1 MNDATAGRSLAT
13 GSFATALLL
22 LRAEWRRYL
31 GHRLNLLT
39 ASALALVLSACAVW
53 SGYDARTIRQHLLHE
68 QAAASR
74 AEQAARDLASRQVA
88 VGTADGKKAAGDAFQ
103 FASRQSPPAI
113 LQPLGGLVLSARSFA
128 RLDTTQHATLESR
141 RTDARRSEPIVNP
154 LLEQFGLPDFSMVV
168 ALLLPLAVI
177 GLCFGLVQ
185 EERERGTWRLI
196 LAQAVRPGRL
206 LAIALLLRW
215 TVAVTAVAAASLLA
229 FAIDPGA
236 TWSAYAWWM
245 LLVALYS
252 SAWIGLCGWISASR
266 LTSTAAALAAI
277 GIWLATMFVAP
288 ALVGWHLDRQQPL
301 PSRLQEIV
309 HVREAQQSAEVRMEA
324 LLAAWYL
331 AHPAERPENAVKHDW
346 PVSFLPRYLEQEALI
361 RPRTAALDAVRAKRF
376 ATFERRTLL
385 SPAMALMTAADRLAG
400 SDMPRYA
407 EYAAAVDRFEDVWRG
422 FFVPKIMSYRGLSA
436 GDFARIPRFAA
447 EPRSGAP
454 FSALFSLLG
463 FSALMLL
470 GSVFMRK
477 GLADAEQHG

>member
-1 MNDATAGRSLAT
+1 MNDATARFQDAEILA
-13 GSFATALLL
+13 ATRLL
-22 LRAEWRRYL
+22 LRAEWRRFI
-31 GHRLNLLT
+31 GQRLNLWT
-39 ASALALVLSACAVW
+39 AAALMLALSACAVW
-53 SGYDARTIRQHLLHE
+53 SGYDARAIRQRLAHE
-68 QAAASR
+68 QAAASQ
-74 AEQAARDLASRQVA
+74 AEQDARDKVSQQEASGA
-88 VGTADGKKAAGDAFQ
+88 PDGKKAAGDAFQ

-113 LQPLGGLVLSARSFA
+113 LAPLGGLVLSARSFG
-128 RLDTTQHATLESR
+128 RLDTTQHVTLESR
-141 RTDARRSEPIVNP
+141 RTDARRSEPIINP

-196 LAQAVRPGRL
+196 LAQAVHPGHL

-215 TVAVTAVAAASLLA
+215 TVIVAVAAVASLLA

-236 TWSAYAWWM
+236 TWSAYFWWM
-245 LLVALYS
+245 LLLALYAG
-252 SAWIGLCGWISASR
+252 AWIGLCGWISASR

-277 GIWLATMFVAP
+277 GIWLATMFVVP
-288 ALVGWHLDRQQPL
+288 ALVSWHLDRQQPM
-301 PSRLQEIV
+301 PSRLEEIV

-331 AHPAERPENAVKHDW
+331 AHPADRAESVTKHDW

-361 RPRTAALDAVRAKRF
+361 RPRLAAFDSVRANRF

-385 SPAMALMTAADRLAG
+385 SPAMALITAADRLAG

-422 FFVPKIMSYRGLSA
+422 FFVPRIMSYRGLSSD
-436 GDFARIPRFAA
+436 DFARIPRFEAKL
-447 EPRSGAP
+447 RSDAP
-454 FSALFSLLG
+454 ISALCSLLG
-463 FSALMLL
+463 FSTLMLFGAVL
-470 GSVFMRK
+470 MRK

>member
-1 MNDATAGRSLAT
+1 MNDATVRWSLSTGFFAAT
-13 GSFATALLL
+13 CLL

-39 ASALALVLSACAVW
+39 ASALVLTLSACAIW
-53 SGYDARTIRQHLLHE
+53 SGYDARAVRQRLLHE
-68 QAAASR
+68 QTVASQ
-74 AEQAARDLASRQVA
+74 AEQAARGQVSQQVA
-88 VGTADGKKAAGDAFQ
+88 SGTSDGKKAAGDAFQ

-113 LQPLGGLVLSARSFA
+113 LTPLGGLVLSTRSFG
-128 RLDTTQHATLESR
+128 RLDTTQHVTLESR
-141 RTDARRSEPIVNP
+141 RTDARRSEPITNP

-185 EERERGTWRLI
+185 AERERGTWRLI
-196 LAQAVRPGRL
+196 LAQAVRPGHL

-215 TVAVTAVAAASLLA
+215 TVVVAAAAMASLLA

-252 SAWIGLCGWISASR
+252 SAWIGLCGWISASH

-277 GIWLATMFVAP
+277 GVWLATMFVVP
-288 ALVGWHLDRQQPL
+288 ALVGWHLDRQQPM

-324 LLAAWYL
+324 LLATWYL
-331 AHPAERPENAVKHDW
+331 AHPVERPESVAKHDW

-361 RPRTAALDAVRAKRF
+361 RPRIAALDTVRASRF
-376 ATFERRTLL
+376 ATFERRTML
-385 SPAMALMTAADRLAG
+385 SPAMALITAADRLAG

-407 EYAAAVDRFEDVWRG
+407 EYATAVDHFEDAWRG
-422 FFVPKIMSYRGLSA
+422 FFVPKIMSYRGLSS
-436 GDFARIPRFAA
+436 GDFARIPRFTA

-454 FSALFSLLG
+454 ISAICSLLG
-463 FSALMLL
+463 FSALMLFGAIL
-470 GSVFMRK
+470 MRK
-477 GLADAEQHG
+477 GLADAE